1 MNKLQETN
9 KKRISLYF
17 NLNNEEEEALWNFIS
32 KKKKNAYLKRL
43 IYNDMMKYESP
54 AISVENANTDDD
66 LSDVDLDNDGI
77 EFDED

>member
-1 MNKLQETN
+1 MNNLQETT

-17 NLNNEEEEALWNFIS
+17 NLDNEEEKALWDFIS

-43 IYNDMMKYESP
+43 IYNDMMKYEAP
-54 AISVENANTDDD
+54 AIPVENTKNNDD

-77 EFDED
+77 EFD

>member
-1 MNKLQETN
+1 MNNLQETT

-17 NLNNEEEEALWNFIS
+17 NLDNEEEKALWDFIS

-54 AISVENANTDDD
+54 AIPVENTKNNDD

-77 EFDED
+77 EFD

>member
-1 MNKLQETN
+1 MNNLQETT

-17 NLNNEEEEALWNFIS
+17 NLDNEEEKTLWDFIS

-43 IYNDMMKYESP
+43 IYNDMMKYEAP
-54 AISVENANTDDD
+54 AIENTKNNDD

-77 EFDED
+77 EFD